1 MLTFINKSILAAVV
15 LTTVLVVPA
24 SAQFGVAAGLN
35 FEEFGDIETQSIDAT
50 FENAIGYHFGVFY
63 DLGITSFSVRPGIFF
78 RSVQNLQSDVLSST
92 ESFDLNMLEVPL
104 DLRVKLMSGFIITP
118 YLSVGPVVTFAS
130 SSNQDF
136 DEAIQDLYV
145 AANASAGFEL
155 GLGGMRLYPEFRY
168 GFGLT
173 SITSSD
179 EPFSIGN
186 ANFTPTDGS
195 TVNSFMLRLGVG
207 F

>member
-1 MLTFINKSILAAVV
+1 MFYSAEKFAVIALFLAMV
-15 LTTVLVVPA
+15 TVLPA
-24 SAQFGVAAGLN
+24 QAQFGVAAGLN

-50 FENAIGYHFGVFY
+50 FDNAVGYHFGVFY
-63 DLGITSFSVRPGIFF
+63 DLGVSSFSVRPGIYF
-78 RSVQNLQSDVLSST
+78 RNIQNLESDVLSST

-104 DLRVKLMSGFIITP
+104 DFRFKLMSGFVITP
-118 YLSVGPVVTFAS
+118 YIAAGPVVTFAS
-130 SSNQDF
+130 SSNEDF

-145 AANASAGFEL
+145 AANASAGFQMN
-155 GLGGMRLYPEFRY
+155 LGGMTLYPEFRY

-173 SITSSD
+173 SITNDS

-195 TVNSFMLRLGVG
+195 TVNNFMLRLGVG